1 MYYYSLRIS
10 ITNIKQIEAVNSIL
24 RIKSNYPEV
33 GWGLEIV
40 KEDNESKFNFINYFL
55 SIIEGKN
62 SQLRNININNNDISI
77 WVLYEYQDQCNLE
90 FTSTDLKRIGAAGVS
105 LCISCWEKA
114 PII

>member
-24 RIKSNYPEV
+24 RIKSNYPEA

-40 KEDNESKFNFINYFL
+40 KDDNELGLNFIDYFL
-55 SIIEGKN
+55 SIIEGKS
-62 SQLRNININNNDISI
+62 SQLKNINITDDDISI

-90 FTSTDLKRIGAAGVS
+90 FTSTDLKKIGNAGVS
-105 LCISCWEKA
+105 LCISCWERVNEQ
-114 PII
+114 